1 MYDID
6 ISVCPT
12 RWASFQTAFEL
23 LSKCI
28 PSNML
33 VDMKIVQFISATI
46 LQVEANH
53 IDHSNWDRLINELK
67 TNLRN
72 IFNDAGDVD
81 DRAQLMLQ
89 IIESREDK
97 ICYLIQRQ
105 YGRTTSTWLAYQVY
119 LKHQQLVMVA
129 LNDYLASITDKQV
142 TFQEEIQ
149 IIKHLM
155 QWLTFMQKKQLIT
168 LITFIQTMMKTM
180 NMSDIHLIVHII
192 NVLQIQIDDKIPI
205 NHYNLDNFQCIL
217 ALKLALILYVTA
229 NVFKH
234 AAKND
239 AKKIYPGS
247 TIAKHALFLR
257 V

>member
-33 VDMKIVQFISATI
+33 VDMKIVQFITATI

-97 ICYLIQRQ
+97 YM
-105 YGRTTSTWLAYQVY
+105 TTHNKISNFY
-119 LKHQQLVMVA
+119 K
-129 LNDYLASITDKQV
+129 
-142 TFQEEIQ
+142 
-149 IIKHLM
+149 
-155 QWLTFMQKKQLIT
+155 
-168 LITFIQTMMKTM
+168 
-180 NMSDIHLIVHII
+180 
-192 NVLQIQIDDKIPI
+192 QIDPLIEQLFQQVCGRRLIELRGLFYVI
-205 NHYNLDNFQCIL
+205 NFVETKQCQ
-217 ALKLALILYVTA
+217 ACQYFHFAPNKNNA
-229 NVFKH
+229 N
-234 AAKND
+234 NE
-239 AKKIYPGS
+239 
-247 TIAKHALFLR
+247 
-257 V
+257 